1 MIPTPSSILAL
12 DVGSKRV
19 GVAIA
24 SAVARLPR
32 PLTTLYMDD
41 NFNGALRKIITAEN
55 VSDLVVGFPRGMR
68 GQATQ
73 QTEAIENFTAS
84 LRQAFDLPIHL
95 QDESVTSKQAE
106 AELQARRKPYA
117 KGDIDA
123 LAATYILQDFLAE
136 HKELTG

>member
-1 MIPTPSSILAL
+1 
-12 DVGSKRV
+12 
-19 GVAIA
+19 
-24 SAVARLPR
+24 
-32 PLTTLYMDD
+32 MDD